1 MPLNQSA
8 GNTSL
13 SPGFKCNP
21 KENDFKSLC
30 SENAGVRKKKKKKKE
45 RKGGGGG
52 EEGGGNREN
61 FTLFCLRLVLIRYV
75 DFGIATKCIFPW

>member
-30 SENAGVRKKKKKKKE
+30 SENAGVRKKKKKKKKE
-45 RKGGGGG
+45 RGGGGG
-52 EEGGGNREN
+52 RGKSGK
-61 FTLFCLRLVLIRYV
+61 FYIVLFAVGSHPLC
-75 DFGIATKCIFPW
+75 